1 MDVLALSKQVVL
13 TACAAAFLVSCAQK
27 EETLPGERL
36 ELRAKQNTSTD
47 AEATDAINDLI
58 ARQEISLPAASLNA
72 SWTHRNG
79 TAAHSIAHPSFSTE
93 PRLRWTRDIGSGNKR
108 RLRLSS
114 DPVIMDGRVFALDS
128 SGQITALST
137 SGSPLWSRSLV
148 PASDAKDAVPGGG
161 LAVADGL
168 LVATTGFGD
177 VVAMDPAT
185 GAEKWRQKM
194 PASISAAPV
203 ISGDRVIALS
213 RNNLAY
219 GLTRDFGRIA
229 WEVQGVD
236 RGTSVLGGGTP
247 ALAGG
252 LAILPFASGEV
263 ISVIPRNGIT
273 AWSQKISGRRIG
285 AATSFVTGVSGDPVS
300 SGDNVYFGTQAGR
313 LTSVDRRSGQ
323 RNWTAKE
330 GAQGPVWPAGGSI
343 FLITDQDRLKRLDA
357 STGEPLWTADLPRFK
372 NTKKLKGEY
381 AHYGPVLAGGVLW
394 VAGGDGALRKFNPID
409 GKLIGSVSIPSG
421 AASQPAVAG
430 GVMYV
435 LSNSGQLHAFQ

>member
-1 MDVLALSKQVVL
+1 MYGWALTKQLVSLACVLGLIA
-13 TACAAAFLVSCAQK
+13 ACAK
-27 EETLPGERL
+27 EEERLPGERL
-36 ELRAKQNTSTD
+36 ELRSKLNTSTD
-47 AEATDAINDLI
+47 DEAAAAINDLI
-58 ARQEISLPAASLNA
+58 ERQEISLSAAVPNS

-79 TAAHSIAHPSFSTE
+79 SAAHSIAHPSFSTE
-93 PRLRWTRDIGSGNKR
+93 PRLRWSRDIGSGNKR

-114 DPVIMDGRVFALDS
+114 DPVIADGRVFALDS
-128 SGQITALST
+128 GGQISALST
-137 SGSPLWSRSLV
+137 SGAPLWSRSLV

-161 LAVADGL
+161 LAVTDGL

-203 ISGDRVIALS
+203 ISDDRVIALS

-247 ALAGG
+247 AIAGG

-263 ISVIPRNGIT
+263 ISVIPRNGVT

-285 AATSFVTGVSGDPVS
+285 AATSFVTGISGDPVA
-300 SGDNVYFGTQAGR
+300 SGDTIYFGTQAGR

-330 GAQGPVWPAGGSI
+330 GAQGPVWPESGSI
-343 FLITDQDRLKRLDA
+343 FLITDQDRLKRLNA
-357 STGEPLWTADLPRFK
+357 VTGEPLWSAELPRFK

-394 VAGGDGALRKFNPID
+394 VAGSDGELRKFSPVD
-409 GKLIGSVSIPSG
+409 GKLLGSVAIPGG

-430 GVMYV
+430 GVMYL